1 MTPGEPSS
9 LSDPG
14 TMHGTAAHIAAL
26 AWEAMRAAALAREGN
41 EPPDAAGNWDESL
54 PLLWDAVWQ
63 AANGRT
69 PSLAAEPP
77 GDARQMLDRARR
89 AFLDLL
95 RSAEPCVDVRE
106 VVRVL
111 AAMEQVQI
119 ALDQGVLR
127 PPREEQTPPS
137 GMELLI
143 EVAHDLR
150 SPLTSILFL
159 SETLRGA
166 RGRPIGATQERQ
178 LMLIYSAAFELSS
191 LANDLTEL
199 GRGGDHLL
207 ESRPVP
213 FAIEGT
219 LQSILDIVRPIAE
232 EKGIEIR
239 LPRLPNENRLG
250 HPAALGR
257 VLLNLVT
264 NALRCTD
271 RGHVEIA
278 VQELSPSRVE
288 FAVLDTGPGV
298 PPEVVESLRGPFDLQ
313 AFTRTRA
320 LASSG
325 LGLAICRRLLAA
337 MGSDLRVKAGA
348 GSGSCFHFALELP
361 RWSHEATG
369 RETYDQSGEV
379 CDGLLEHAE
388 RGDRPTA

>member
-1 MTPGEPSS
+1 MRDT
-9 LSDPG
+9 G
-14 TMHGTAAHIAAL
+14 TLHGTASHIAAL
-26 AWEAMRAAALAREGN
+26 AWEAMRGAALEREG
-41 EPPDAAGNWDESL
+41 EAPAPDTGNWDESL

-69 PSLAAEPP
+69 PALAAEPP
-77 GDARQMLDRARR
+77 GDARQLLDRARR

-119 ALDQGVLR
+119 ALDRGQLH
-127 PPREEQTPPS
+127 PAPQEKSPPS

-166 RGRPIGATQERQ
+166 RGRPIGPTQERQ
-178 LMLIYSAAFELSS
+178 LMLIYSAAFELSA

-199 GRGGDHLL
+199 GRGGEHLL
-207 ESRPVP
+207 ESEPVP
-213 FAIEGT
+213 FGIDST
-219 LQSILDIVRPIAE
+219 LQSVVDIVRPIAE

-239 LPRLPNENRLG
+239 LAQVPHGARAG

-257 VLLNLVT
+257 VLLNLAT
-264 NALRCTD
+264 NALRCTE

-278 VQELSPSRVE
+278 VQELSPTRLE
-288 FAVLDTGPGV
+288 FAVIDTGPGV
-298 PPEVVESLRGPFDLQ
+298 PAEVIESLRGPFDLK

-337 MGSDLRVKAGA
+337 MGSDLHVKVGD
-348 GSGSCFHFALELP
+348 GKGSCFHFALELP
-361 RWSHEATG
+361 RWDREDREAG
-369 RETYDQSGEV
+369 AYERSGEV
-379 CDGLLEHAE
+379 CDGLLEPAE
-388 RGDRPTA
+388 RGDPPP